1 MDIFGVVICALCAV
15 IFGAL
20 VKKSNREYAVLVALG
35 AATVI
40 LLAVFGQLKP
50 FIERLES
57 LSGSGAF
64 SDGYLE
70 IMLKAVGIALVGQ
83 LAAHVCKD
91 AGESAL
97 AYAVELAAKGAI
109 LAAALPLLLKVFEYL
124 EEVVRF

>member
-97 AYAVELAAKGAI
+97 AYVVELAAKGAI